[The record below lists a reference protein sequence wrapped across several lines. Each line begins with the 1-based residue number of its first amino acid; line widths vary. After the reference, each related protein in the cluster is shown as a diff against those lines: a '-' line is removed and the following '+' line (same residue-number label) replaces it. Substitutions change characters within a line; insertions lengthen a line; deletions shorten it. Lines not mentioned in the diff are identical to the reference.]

1 MFILSN
7 EQTNEI
13 LQQLQKDVEY
23 EQKEK
28 LLNDD
33 LDCDIFESNIQENLE
48 DGFVQEALNKVNF
61 TAQLRLKLNLLIL

>member
-1 MFILSN
+1 M
-7 EQTNEI
+7 
-13 LQQLQKDVEY
+13 QQLQKDVEY

-61 TAQLRLKLNLLIL
+61 TA